1 MSKFKKKRVIAA
13 ALVGAA
19 IAAAP
24 AVAQEVDPSD
34 EITLVKMPQSS
45 GDWPPYWPNTVNRPE
60 FIDVVQA
67 QGRFFALAGG
77 QRDSSCSG
85 NGSGTVCFIQ
95 YDWTE
100 GVWTARDITQPPRPG
115 GYDFHAIATDGT
127 NLVVSLTDG
136 MNADRLYHSSDLG
149 QTWISSSVKTV
160 FGYAPSGDKFADR
173 PLFSGSGFMAIGAG
187 ADYTEPN
194 KAIVSTDGGANFGPS
209 AALAA
214 NQGVTGVASDT
225 GSGIAW
231 ATSGTGGAGVK
242 SSVQWTSG
250 FGSTTDAADIAGPSW
265 VANLGPATYVVA
277 KDNRSSYY
285 RPAPGQAVV
294 PGPNGFQ
301 AVTDLI
307 AAPDVSDKAVIEISG
322 NGYVHLRDSQRQ
334 WPSLTYMT
342 GVKRGSSYGNLVM
355 LVGTNGSWGYMYNT
369 AKMPEFGFDF
379 DPDKITGNDL
389 PELPDPPLV
398 PPPDVPAV
406 IDGEHSV
413 IMPELGVTP
422 EYEDG
427 KPVTV
432 PATGARWKSDA
443 DGYCEWRKKKVACV
457 SQMNPL
463 PEATDLYTLKANLSG
478 TSVSRKGAC
487 RWTDSK
493 PQCRVWLTQKGTW
506 RLTWGGE
513 NAGKVV
519 TGART
524 VIVK

>member
-1 MSKFKKKRVIAA
+1 MSKFDKKRVIAA

-45 GDWPPYWPNTVNRPE
+45 GDYPPFWPNTVNRPE
-60 FIDVVQA
+60 FTDVVQA

-77 QRDSSCSG
+77 QRDSSCASG
-85 NGSGTVCFIQ
+85 GTTICFIQ

-115 GYDFHAIATDGT
+115 GYDLNAIATDGT
-127 NLVVSLTDG
+127 NLVVSLSDG

-160 FGYAPSGDKFADR
+160 FGYAPSGDNFADR

-209 AALAA
+209 TSLAA
-214 NQGVTGVASDT
+214 SQGVTGVAGDT
-225 GSGIAW
+225 GSGMAW
-231 ATSGTGGAGVK
+231 ATSGTGSAGVK

-250 FGSTTDAADIAGPSW
+250 FGSTTDAADIAGPSL

-294 PGPNGFQ
+294 PGPYGGQN
-301 AVTDLI
+301 VTDLI
-307 AAPDVSDKAVIEISG
+307 AAPEVSDKAVIEISG
-322 NGYVHLRDSQRQ
+322 NGYVHLRDAARR
-334 WPSLTYMT
+334 WPHLTYMT
-342 GVKRGSSYGNLVM
+342 GVKSGAVYGNLVM
-355 LVGTNGSWGYMYNT
+355 LVGGNGSWGYMYNT
-369 AKMPEFGFDF
+369 AAMPEFGFDF
-379 DPDKITGNDL
+379 DPDKIVGNNP

-406 IDGEHSV
+406 IDGDHSV

-422 EYEDG
+422 KDEDG
-427 KPVTV
+427 KPVTA
-432 PATGARWKSDA
+432 PATGARWNPDA

-463 PEATDLYTLKANLSG
+463 PEATGLYTLKANLSG

-506 RLTWGGE
+506 RLTWSGE

-524 VIVK
+524 VVVK